1 MCASYLQAA
10 AEAEARASA
19 ARAVELQEAEEA
31 LARASAARAVEL
43 QEAAEAEARAGA
55 TRMTELQEAV
65 EAEARAGAA
74 RAAEL
79 LADVPLYSYCPLR
92 SFLAAMGHSGRSW
105 SHGAKSN
112 VPVDLHSAL
121 SLSCRIFAIPPCAR
135 HYTTQRA
142 LLVHDRIAVSRPCQ
156 RRQQRSHPIRTYRLR
171 FRSVAVCRCR
181 RNGMAKVTKAY
192 S

>member
-1 MCASYLQAA
+1 M
-10 AEAEARASA
+10 AEAEARAGA
-19 ARAVELQEAEEA
+19 IQMAELQEAAEA

-43 QEAAEAEARAGA
+43 QEVA
-55 TRMTELQEAV
+55 

-135 HYTTQRA
+135 HNTTQRA

-156 RRQQRSHPIRTYRLR
+156 RRQQRSHPIRAYRLR
-171 FRSVAVCRCR
+171 FRSVSVCRCQPPEW
-181 RNGMAKVTKAY
+181 NG
-192 S
+192 